1 MRVGVNQGESR
12 VLAENA
18 AKSRAVR
25 RLVGVMAVT
34 AVGVLQA
41 AETLPPADEGPRDL
55 SFVEFRTNL
64 LAAVDKRD
72 AAYLQ
77 SVLHTAVAGSAA
89 KDSGA
94 KAFVARWQPQR
105 ADSEVWPLLKAI
117 LNLGGAYVRSDDGVQ
132 FCAPYVFTH
141 FPAALDRASHGV
153 LIQKGVVLKRAPSAV
168 SADVAVPDYAILKMK
183 DWRSVA
189 DEGSSR
195 SVTWLKVTA
204 PDGGDGYVR
213 PNAIRGPNDYHV
225 CFVSDDKSW
234 RLVSFGAV
242 K

>member
-1 MRVGVNQGESR
+1 M
-12 VLAENA
+12 LAENA
-18 AKSRAVR
+18 AKGRAVR
-25 RLVGVMAVT
+25 RLVGVIAVT
-34 AVGVLQA
+34 AVGALQA

-55 SFVEFRTNL
+55 SFVEFRTQL
-64 LAAVDKRD
+64 ITAVDKHD

-77 SVLHTAVAGSAA
+77 SILHASVAGSSA
-89 KDSGA
+89 KDAGA

-105 ADSEVWPLLKAI
+105 ANSEVWPLLKAI

-168 SADVAVPDYAILKMK
+168 SADIAVPDYAILKIS

-189 DEGSSR
+189 DQGSSR

-204 PDGGDGYVR
+204 PDGSDSYVR
-213 PNAIRGPNDYHV
+213 PDAIRSPNDYHA
-225 CFVSDDKSW
+225 CFVSDDTHW
-234 RLVSFGAV
+234 RLVSFGAA